1 MRVSFD
7 YQGHAVCGVV
17 VQYYPDDT
25 VMVDLD
31 SIYVGK
37 FDDSFVFV
45 PASSIFE
52 ICREPQDL
60 ERQSEPKA
68 GEKRKL
74 EDPESEN
81 EFKKRKID
89 TGGK

>member
-7 YQGHAVCGVV
+7 YQGHPVCGVV

-52 ICREPQDL
+52 ICREPQ
-60 ERQSEPKA
+60 EPKTA
-68 GEKRKL
+68 GQKRKL
-74 EDPESEN
+74 EDAESEN